1 MLCVVRPR
9 RCLGDHRIL
18 RDHLIPDHLSE
29 APRNGNGKKAAAD
42 GVPLTA
48 ILISELCNLKL
59 QLTSL
64 LDSYSSS
71 FRFPMNYA
79 LTRHDTIVVSLL
91 ETGGTQSIAD

>member
-1 MLCVVRPR
+1 
-9 RCLGDHRIL
+9 
-18 RDHLIPDHLSE
+18 LIPDHLSE

-64 LDSYSSS
+64 LGPTKISIIRILPPFV
-71 FRFPMNYA
+71 FR
-79 LTRHDTIVVSLL
+79 
-91 ETGGTQSIAD
+91 